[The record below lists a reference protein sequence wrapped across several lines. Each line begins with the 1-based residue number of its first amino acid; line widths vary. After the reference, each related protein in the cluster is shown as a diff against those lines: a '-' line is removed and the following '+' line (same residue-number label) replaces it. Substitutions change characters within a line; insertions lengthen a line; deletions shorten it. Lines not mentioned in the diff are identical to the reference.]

1 MQLFRG
7 SIIKERVE
15 VSFILDAIAKSEHDR
30 QQQEVPDARTL
41 ALPVGSEPRPRRVLP
56 FLVVVALLL
65 NVIVLV
71 IWMQSD
77 RSLLNLFSLSQ
88 SDAIEQSTEQAFVS
102 DNSSTTNQI
111 ISVDAVAT
119 VASSKS
125 TEEIENSASTLTAV
139 NTSSPK
145 FIAQT
150 EKMVSTSK
158 TLIEPKGETISEPP
172 DTESDLEGESK
183 LTPPQH
189 VAETTSLEETVRVR
203 NEPDTLSNKIHPGGL
218 ANQSPGG
225 QDAGEVRPRKV
236 SRLSELPADVRRD
249 FPSVNFSGH
258 LYSSNPK
265 LSYVFVNDGRSVF
278 EGQQIVDE
286 LSLHE
291 ITPTGV
297 IVEFRGYLIDVGVL
311 QNWNLN

>member
-1 MQLFRG
+1 
-7 SIIKERVE
+7 
-15 VSFILDAIAKSEHDR
+15 VSYILDAIAKSEHDR

-41 ALPVGSEPRPRRVLP
+41 ALPVGSEPRPRRVLSY
-56 FLVVVALLL
+56 LAVVALLL

-77 RSLLNLFSLSQ
+77 RPLLNWFSLSQ
-88 SDAIEQSTEQAFVS
+88 SDAIEQSTEQAFVSDNSSTTNAFVS

-125 TEEIENSASTLTAV
+125 TEEIENSASKLAAAS
-139 NTSSPK
+139 TSSPK

-150 EKMVSTSK
+150 RK
-158 TLIEPKGETISEPP
+158 TILPSESLAEPSGGTLVEARDTGAELEGKSELSSPRNLVETKGGEGTAGDRIEPDILPSKIGPGE
-172 DTESDLEGESK
+172 
-183 LTPPQH
+183 
-189 VAETTSLEETVRVR
+189 
-203 NEPDTLSNKIHPGGL
+203 L
-218 ANQSPGG
+218 ANKASTTQS
-225 QDAGEVRPRKV
+225 AGEVIARRV

-249 FPSVNFSGH
+249 LPSVAFTGH
-258 LYSSNPK
+258 LYSSNSK
-265 LSYVFVNDGRSVF
+265 SSYVFVGDGRPVN

-286 LSLHE
+286 LILYQ

-297 IVEFRGYLIDVGVL
+297 VVEFRGYLIDIGVL
-311 QNWNLN
+311 QNWSLN

>member
-7 SIIKERVE
+7 SIIRERVE
-15 VSFILDAIAKSEHDR
+15 VSFILDAIAKSERDR
-30 QQQEVPDARTL
+30 QQQEIPDARTL
-41 ALPVGSEPRPRRVLP
+41 ALPVGNEPRPRNVLIY
-56 FLVVVALLL
+56 LVAVALLL

-77 RSLLNLFSLSQ
+77 RSLLNWFSLSQ
-88 SDAIEQSTEQAFVS
+88 SDAIEQPGEQAVVS
-102 DNSSTTNQI
+102 DISSTTTQI
-111 ISVDAVAT
+111 IPVDTVTT
-119 VASSKS
+119 VASSKTS
-125 TEEIENSASTLTAV
+125 DEIENLASKLSAVKS
-139 NTSSPK
+139 SSPE

-150 EKMVSTSK
+150 EKTVSTSK
-158 TLIEPKGETISEPP
+158 TLIEPKGETIAVAR
-172 DTESDLEGESK
+172 DTESVLENVSE
-183 LTPPQH
+183 LTPSQH
-189 VAETTSLEETVRVR
+189 VAETTSLEETARVR
-203 NEPDTLSNKIHPGGL
+203 IEPEPLSNEIHSGEL
-218 ANQSPGG
+218 ANQSSEGR
-225 QDAGEVRPRKV
+225 DVEVVKPRKV

-258 LYSSNPK
+258 LYSSNSK

-278 EGQQIVDE
+278 EGQQIVGE
-286 LSLHE
+286 LALHE

>member
-1 MQLFRG
+1 M
-7 SIIKERVE
+7 SY
-15 VSFILDAIAKSEHDR
+15 ILEAIAKSEHDR
-30 QQQEVPDARTL
+30 QQQEVPDARSL
-41 ALPVGSEPRPRRVLP
+41 ALPVDSASRPRRILP
-56 FLVVVALLL
+56 NLVVVALLL

-77 RSLLNLFSLSQ
+77 RPLLNWFSLSR
-88 SDAIEQSTEQAFVS
+88 SDAIERPAEQAVVS
-102 DNSSTTNQI
+102 DNSTTTNQI
-111 ISVDAVAT
+111 ISTDAVGT

-125 TEEIENSASTLTAV
+125 TENIENSASKPTVAS
-139 NTSSPK
+139 TSSPK

-150 EKMVSTSK
+150 ETTVSTSK
-158 TLIEPKGETISEPP
+158 SSIEPKGETISKPR
-172 DTESDLEGESK
+172 DTESDLEAESE
-183 LTPPQH
+183 LTAPQH
-189 VAETTSLEETVRVR
+189 VAGTTSLEDTVSVR
-203 NEPDTLSNKIHPGGL
+203 IEPDTLPKKVDTGEL
-218 ANQSPGG
+218 ENQSPEG
-225 QDAGEVRPRKV
+225 QDAEEVRTRKV

-249 FPSVNFSGH
+249 FPSVDFSGH

-286 LSLHE
+286 LSIYK

-297 IVEFRGYLIDVGVL
+297 VVEFRGYLITVGVL

>member
-1 MQLFRG
+1 
-7 SIIKERVE
+7 

-56 FLVVVALLL
+56 YLVVVALLL

-77 RSLLNLFSLSQ
+77 RPLLNWFSLSQ

-125 TEEIENSASTLTAV
+125 TEEIENSASKLASKLAAAS
-139 NTSSPK
+139 TSSPK

-150 EKMVSTSK
+150 RK
-158 TLIEPKGETISEPP
+158 TILPSESLAEPSGGTLVEARDTGAELEGKSELSSPRNLVETKGGEGTAGDRIEPDILPSKIGPGE
-172 DTESDLEGESK
+172 
-183 LTPPQH
+183 
-189 VAETTSLEETVRVR
+189 
-203 NEPDTLSNKIHPGGL
+203 L
-218 ANQSPGG
+218 ANKASTTQS
-225 QDAGEVRPRKV
+225 AGEVIARRV

-249 FPSVNFSGH
+249 LPSVAFTGH
-258 LYSSNPK
+258 LYSSNSK
-265 LSYVFVNDGRSVF
+265 SSYVFVGDGRPVN

-286 LSLHE
+286 LILYQ

-297 IVEFRGYLIDVGVL
+297 VVEFRGYLIDIGVL
-311 QNWNLN
+311 QNWSLN

>member
-1 MQLFRG
+1 MQLSRG

-56 FLVVVALLL
+56 YLVVVALLL
-65 NVIVLV
+65 NLIVLV

-77 RSLLNLFSLSQ
+77 RSLLNWFSLSQ
-88 SDAIEQSTEQAFVS
+88 SDAIEQFTAQVFVS

-125 TEEIENSASTLTAV
+125 TEEIENSASKLTAV
-139 NTSSPK
+139 NTSPPK

-150 EKMVSTSK
+150 EKTVSTSK
-158 TLIEPKGETISEPP
+158 SLIEPKGETISEPP

-189 VAETTSLEETVRVR
+189 VAETTSLEDTVRVR
-203 NEPDTLSNKIHPGGL
+203 IEPDTLSNKIHPGGL

-249 FPSVNFSGH
+249 FPSVDFSGH

-265 LSYVFVNDGRSVF
+265 VRYVFVNDGRTVF

-286 LSLHE
+286 LSLHK

>member
-1 MQLFRG
+1 MQLCRG
-7 SIIKERVE
+7 SIIKESVE

-41 ALPVGSEPRPRRVLP
+41 ALPVGGEPQPRRVL
-56 FLVVVALLL
+56 FYLVVVALLL

-77 RSLLNLFSLSQ
+77 RSLLNWFSLSQ
-88 SDAIEQSTEQAFVS
+88 SDAIGQSTEQAFVS
-102 DNSSTTNQI
+102 DNSSTTTQI
-111 ISVDAVAT
+111 NSVDAVAT

-125 TEEIENSASTLTAV
+125 TEEVENSASKPTAV
-139 NTSSPK
+139 NSSSPK

-150 EKMVSTSK
+150 EKTVSTSK
-158 TLIEPKGETISEPP
+158 SLIEPKGEPR
-172 DTESDLEGESK
+172 DTESDLEGDSELK
-183 LTPPQH
+183 PPQH
-189 VAETTSLEETVRVR
+189 LAENTSLEDTVRVR
-203 NEPDTLSNKIHPGGL
+203 IEPDSLSKKIHPGEL
-218 ANQSPGG
+218 ANQSTER
-225 QDAGEVRPRKV
+225 QDTGEVRPRKV

-249 FPSVNFSGH
+249 FPSVDFSGH
-258 LYSSNPK
+258 LYSSNSK

-278 EGQQIVDE
+278 EGQQIVGE